1 MVADFTWDAEKARRN
16 LLKHSIAFEDATRV
30 FLDRHH
36 VSEVESYVEG
46 EERWRT
52 IGMMNGEIVVLV
64 IHTTLDHGDLELIR
78 IISAR
83 RADRKERRY
92 YEENYG
98 SL

>member
-1 MVADFTWDAEKARRN
+1 MGANFIWDPEKARRN
-16 LLKHSIAFEDATRV
+16 LLKHRIAFEDAVRV
-30 FLDRHH
+30 FLDRHQI
-36 VSEVESYVEG
+36 SEIESYVDG

-52 IGMMNGEIVVLV
+52 IGMMNGEVVVLV
-64 IHTTLDHGDLELIR
+64 IHTTLDLEDGELIR

>member
-1 MVADFTWDAEKARRN
+1 MAAEFTWDPEKARRN
-16 LLKHSIAFEDATRV
+16 LLKHGIAFEDAVRV

-36 VSEVESYVEG
+36 VSEIESYVEG

-64 IHTTLDHGDLELIR
+64 IHTTFDQDDMELIR

-83 RADRKERRY
+83 RAGRKERHY
-92 YEENYG
+92 YEENNG